1 MGEDVDRQECDP
13 AIVTAVFAEWR
24 NLRTKHRPKR
34 PATLM
39 RILGDLYQYPHPEYL
54 RPGEDEDK
62 LKSRVDQAFD
72 DLLVAATTLSATLP
86 MSDHWHVLAIMLDE
100 RLTADVHEKAMLDL
114 HALEEF
120 LPRLAKLQL
129 MPRPTQTKRGPP
141 MKSPGLRIIA
151 QAVCWYLAKIE
162 NAKPKSGFKDD
173 TGTPTSK
180 AARLLE
186 ATYKGMGYTVPPAQ
200 IKTHLD
206 AVKNLQ
212 FNEMDFWDLISVLG
226 SDVRL

>member
-1 MGEDVDRQECDP
+1 MGKDVDRQECAP
-13 AIVTAVFAEWR
+13 AIVTAIFAEWR
-24 NLRTKHRPKR
+24 NLRTRHRPKH

-39 RILGDLYQYPHPEYL
+39 RILGDLYQYPHPDFL
-54 RPGEDEDK
+54 RPGEDDNE
-62 LKSRVDQAFD
+62 LKSGVDQAFD
-72 DLLVAATTLSATLP
+72 ELLVAATNLRATLP
-86 MSDHWHVLAIMLDE
+86 MSDHWHVLAILLDE
-100 RLTADVHEKAMLDL
+100 RLTADLHKEAILDL
-114 HALEEF
+114 QALEEL
-120 LPRLAKLQL
+120 LPRLAKLRL
-129 MPRPTQTKRGPP
+129 MPRPTQRGAP

-173 TGTPTSK
+173 TGAPTSK

-186 ATYKGMGYTVPPAQ
+186 ATYKGMGYTVPTAQ

-212 FNEMDFWDLISVLG
+212 FNEIDFWDLISVSG
-226 SDVRL
+226 SDARL

>member
-13 AIVTAVFAEWR
+13 DIVTAVIAEWR
-24 NLRTKHRPKR
+24 NLRTRYRPKR
-34 PATLM
+34 PATLI
-39 RILGDLYQYPHPEYL
+39 RILRDLYQYPHPEYL
-54 RPGEDEDK
+54 RPGEDEDE
-62 LKSRVDQAFD
+62 LTSGVDQAFD
-72 DLLVAATTLSATLP
+72 DLLVAATKLSTTLP

-100 RLTADVHEKAMLDL
+100 RLTANRHEEAILDL
-114 HALEEF
+114 QGLEEL

-129 MPRPTQTKRGPP
+129 MPRPTKRGAP

-173 TGTPTSK
+173 TGAPTSK
-180 AARLLE
+180 AARLLA

-212 FNEMDFWDLISVLG
+212 FNEMDFWELISVSG
-226 SDVRL
+226 SDARL